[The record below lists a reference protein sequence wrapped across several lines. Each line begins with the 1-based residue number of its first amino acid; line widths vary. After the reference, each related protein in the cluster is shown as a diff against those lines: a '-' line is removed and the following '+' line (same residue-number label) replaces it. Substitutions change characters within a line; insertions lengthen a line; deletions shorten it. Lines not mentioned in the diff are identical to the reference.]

1 LSAPIRGCPGWTM
14 ARLVGHVGQVHQ
26 WAGEMVRT
34 RSTEQLDF
42 RSLSEPPEGDGL
54 VPWFTEGVERVAA
67 SLEAAGVDVPVWN
80 WGDAPKTSAFWF
92 RRMAEETSVHRW
104 DAEDAIGQ
112 AAPIDAGLAAEGI
125 DELLPVLGRRIKV
138 LQPFD

>member
-1 LSAPIRGCPGWTM
+1 MPAIGLSSRGARVRLWCAADATDYNGPMSPEEYVHQLRSAGAALAAAATKDLSAPIRGCPGWTM

-54 VPWFTEGVERVAA
+54 VPWFTEGVERVAD
-67 SLEAAGVDVPVWN
+67 SLVAAGVGVTVWN
-80 WGDAPKTSAFWF
+80 WGDAPKKSA
-92 RRMAEETSVHRW
+92 T
-104 DAEDAIGQ
+104 
-112 AAPIDAGLAAEGI
+112 
-125 DELLPVLGRRIKV
+125 
-138 LQPFD
+138 